1 MTPCAGNSKM
11 VDNNQVLKR
20 KRKSL
25 PSGRSISNAN
35 KKVSLASESLGVKN
49 DSNFGV
55 PSSMIGEDGYYFE
68 CVICDNGGDL
78 LCCDTCPCTY
88 HLQCLSPP
96 LECVPPGNWQ
106 CPNCCEKDDHSRPI
120 IHLRSPNAKK
130 NTSSSKEKHSS
141 SDVSSSLESNKKLD
155 LSTDATA
162 GSVSSSCVNK
172 TLHAD
177 SSHPLHKLGEV
188 ASLVGKTTA
197 LEEFVH
203 GEKQQYSVNFT
214 DDGKGTENDILNS
227 IRANQSI
234 ESNAKSIEEQV
245 RARVHHT
252 MNGDACMQ
260 TPKRTELDKLLILSH
275 FDINILK
282 QNNNEERD
290 LPEETSPRH
299 TQKRRAHKEKFAAL
313 RARQKKRLALRNTSR
328 GPCSNS
334 GLPGC
339 WDLIQFH
346 KDKSSET
353 TRFHASANN
362 LNDQLLPKQIMTR
375 DRETGVQNWLDRS
388 LDHRFHSVSSCS
400 QDLSTGSHFRSP
412 YYSQSKFKEQL
423 PDFASHIAPH
433 AGCSTSRNM
442 NNQKI
447 AIPDS
452 SSYIQFPRTVP
463 PDYSSKSSASDFM
476 SGFSFRQNVDNNIM
490 RAWSGSNNLR
500 KNRAMANAWS
510 EEELD
515 CLWMGVRRYGQGNW
529 ETMLRDPTLNF
540 SKDKTPEDLSERWN
554 KERLNFL
561 NSQGLPA
568 QKPTSS
574 LHSTISNGVMSQI
587 SKECR
592 YGHVMTDCLQC
603 PKNQTHVTDAQVHC
617 AHATDQSFVLTYSPS
632 SLKLDNSTS
641 NKLDPT
647 PKILRHWFQEP
658 VCASEW
664 QLLAVLEPRTQ
675 PKTTNVRDHE
685 KKNKMPM
692 PSQASPAIAK
702 SRKNFHMGCSMVT
715 PNFSS
720 MSFKNQLPLHRKKK
734 AKQNL
739 LLGGT
744 FPLPKFGVDLNES
757 NDSSQT
763 ESDTSQ
769 RCEGNELSSEGT
781 LSV

>member
-1 MTPCAGNSKM
+1 MFSFNS
-11 VDNNQVLKR
+11 
-20 KRKSL
+20 
-25 PSGRSISNAN
+25 
-35 KKVSLASESLGVKN
+35 
-49 DSNFGV
+49 
-55 PSSMIGEDGYYFE
+55 
-68 CVICDNGGDL
+68 
-78 LCCDTCPCTY
+78 
-88 HLQCLSPP
+88 
-96 LECVPPGNWQ
+96 
-106 CPNCCEKDDHSRPI
+106 
-120 IHLRSPNAKK
+120 
-130 NTSSSKEKHSS
+130 
-141 SDVSSSLESNKKLD
+141 
-155 LSTDATA
+155 
-162 GSVSSSCVNK
+162 
-172 TLHAD
+172 
-177 SSHPLHKLGEV
+177 
-188 ASLVGKTTA
+188 
-197 LEEFVH
+197 
-203 GEKQQYSVNFT
+203 
-214 DDGKGTENDILNS
+214 
-227 IRANQSI
+227 
-234 ESNAKSIEEQV
+234 
-245 RARVHHT
+245 
-252 MNGDACMQ
+252 
-260 TPKRTELDKLLILSH
+260 
-275 FDINILK
+275 
-282 QNNNEERD
+282 
-290 LPEETSPRH
+290 
-299 TQKRRAHKEKFAAL
+299 AAL

-334 GLPGC
+334 GLAGC

-375 DRETGVQNWLDRS
+375 DRETGVKNWLDRS
-388 LDHRFHSVSSCS
+388 LDHCFHSVSSCS

-442 NNQKI
+442 NSQKI

-452 SSYIQFPRTVP
+452 SSYIQVFSIGFPVYLNFENPICRKYLAKRVTSLHESTKSVFYLQFPHTVP
-463 PDYSSKSSASDFM
+463 HDYSSKSSASDFM

-515 CLWMGVRRYGQGNW
+515 CLWMGVRRYGQCDW
-529 ETMLRDPTLNF
+529 DTMLRDPTLNF
-540 SKDKTPEDLSERWN
+540 SKDKTPDDLSERCN

-574 LHSTISNGVMSQI
+574 LLSTISNGVMSQI

-592 YGHVMTDCLQC
+592 YGHVMTQCLQR

-617 AHATDQSFVLTYSPS
+617 AHATDRSFVLTHSPS
-632 SLKLDNSTS
+632 SSKLDNSTS

-664 QLLAVLEPRTQ
+664 QLQAVLEPRTQ

-702 SRKNFHMGCSMVT
+702 SSKNFHMGCSVVT

-720 MSFKNQLPLHRKKK
+720 MSFKNQLPLDRKKK

-757 NDSSQT
+757 DDSSQT